1 MPMNQ
6 NGRINNEGDAF
17 SILVVGD
24 LILDTY
30 VFGTSN
36 RLSPEAPVPVMNPSN
51 TKYAAGGAA
60 NVALNLQSLGAKV
73 TLCGIT
79 GRDEFS
85 SRLVECLGPVEC
97 HIQKENITT
106 TQKTRYLVNNQQ
118 VMRLDRETIKD
129 CGQDLLKYLPEKIT
143 RADTI
148 LISDYDKHLGKSI
161 PDIIRMSVGK
171 NIVVDPKTSDWNR
184 YRGSTTI
191 TPNFHEYVMA
201 GGDRNCLEIGCEF
214 LRNKFDIKN
223 ILLTLGAHGMAFSSS
238 SDFLIDQLTGIDVV
252 DTTGAGDTAVAA
264 WCYASSRTTDVREC
278 LRFANAAAGS
288 VCQEL
293 GTAVVDFS

>member
-1 MPMNQ
+1 MQMNQ

-97 HIQKENITT
+97 HIQKENITIIS
-106 TQKTRYLVNNQQ
+106 QQFHNERAIAIANAKGMNAVGFNAKNVGGRSGFKIKVREVLARVAMCIDLVIGKQPKF
-118 VMRLDRETIKD
+118 LGKKITIK
-129 CGQDLLKYLPEKIT
+129 
-143 RADTI
+143 
-148 LISDYDKHLGKSI
+148 
-161 PDIIRMSVGK
+161 
-171 NIVVDPKTSDWNR
+171 
-184 YRGSTTI
+184 
-191 TPNFHEYVMA
+191 
-201 GGDRNCLEIGCEF
+201 
-214 LRNKFDIKN
+214 
-223 ILLTLGAHGMAFSSS
+223 
-238 SDFLIDQLTGIDVV
+238 
-252 DTTGAGDTAVAA
+252 
-264 WCYASSRTTDVREC
+264 
-278 LRFANAAAGS
+278 
-288 VCQEL
+288 
-293 GTAVVDFS
+293 